1 MSVAGEPAAPGM
13 RALITCRQMQDCFD
27 RFEPRLR
34 ALGIESV
41 LPEVVQNLGER
52 ELLPII
58 GGFDGMIA
66 GDDRLT
72 AAVLRSA
79 PRLRIISK
87 WGIGTDAIDL
97 EAAAE
102 LGIRVTNTPAV
113 FADDVADVAAGY
125 LVLLARRLHLIDRS
139 VRDGGWLKYRGTAL
153 AGRTLAIYG
162 LGSIGRAVGRR
173 GHGFGMRVIGHD
185 VAPPALALAADAGIE
200 LVASVD
206 ELFGA
211 AEFLVLCA
219 PATPDTRHIVNRR
232 TLALMP
238 AGAFLVNV
246 ARGALVDEAAL
257 AQALAG
263 GRLAGAA
270 LDVFEEEPLP
280 AGSPLRHFESCVFG
294 SHNGSNTE
302 QGVLRASEL
311 AVENLI
317 EGLSGQR

>member
-1 MSVAGEPAAPGM
+1 MSPRPGM
-13 RALITCRQMQDCFD
+13 RALISCRQMQDCFE

-34 ALGIESV
+34 ELGIEPV
-41 LPEVVQNLGER
+41 LPEVVQQLTEGE
-52 ELLPII
+52 LQPII

-66 GDDRLT
+66 GDDHLT

-173 GHGFGMRVIGHD
+173 GHGFGMRVIGYD
-185 VAPPALALAADAGIE
+185 VADASLALAADAGIE
-200 LVASVD
+200 PAAGVD
-206 ELFGA
+206 ELFA
-211 AEFLVLCA
+211 AADFLVLCA
-219 PATPDTRHIVNRR
+219 PATPATSHVVNARS
-232 TLALMP
+232 LALLP
-238 AGAFLVNV
+238 AGAFVVNV
-246 ARGALVDEAAL
+246 SRGALVDERALADAL
-257 AQALAG
+257 AQ

-270 LDVFEEEPLP
+270 LDVYETEPLP
-280 AGSPLRHFESCVFG
+280 ADSPLRAFASCVFG

-311 AVENLI
+311 AIQNLI
-317 EGLSGQR
+317 DGLGNGADGR